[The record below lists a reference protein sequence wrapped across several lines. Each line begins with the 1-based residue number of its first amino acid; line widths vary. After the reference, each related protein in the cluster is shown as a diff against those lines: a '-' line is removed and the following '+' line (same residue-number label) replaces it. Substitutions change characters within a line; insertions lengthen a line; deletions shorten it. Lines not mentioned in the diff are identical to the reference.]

1 MSSEAEP
8 PQLSFTSQGSVG
20 AAMISRRKTPTSART
35 DLAVGTAASV
45 VASFVTEK
53 QFSQAVVQLAG
64 YCGWKVYR
72 TWLPI
77 HSPAGFPDLI
87 LVRGPEMLCIEL
99 KRNGRKPT
107 PAQEDWLNA
116 LQHVETV
123 NAFCWKPEH
132 WSLIEAALGRES
144 GEAKAMIEQAL
155 GGKE

>member
-1 MSSEAEP
+1 MTARCLTCQPNDPCEKH
-8 PQLSFTSQGSVG
+8 FTAQVVEL
-20 AAMISRRKTPTSART
+20 AR
-35 DLAVGTAASV
+35 LYS
-45 VASFVTEK
+45 
-53 QFSQAVVQLAG
+53 
-64 YCGWKVYR
+64 WRVYH
-72 TWLPI
+72 TWNSI
-77 HSPAGFPDLI
+77 HSQSGWPDLVLI
-87 LVRGPEMLCIEL
+87 RGTEMLCIEL